1 MNEKGGNDSDVLSRM
16 NKSSGPLCVAEACV
30 EIHCYIFENQNKA
43 L

>member
-1 MNEKGGNDSDVLSRM
+1 MRKVGLILMFFRM